1 MRRGK
6 TEAERASRKCSST
19 GINARTDQARGR
31 ISLERFW
38 DAVSAKLDQLQ
49 LKPVKRTKIEDQI
62 ARVVGRVPEDEAIAF
77 KNAQEEWWAGLE
89 QLWRLKELL
98 RQLVVGPPSEAPL
111 YCSLVAACWYW
122 VKLSVLS

>member
-1 MRRGK
+1 M
-6 TEAERASRKCSST
+6 
-19 GINARTDQARGR
+19 
-31 ISLERFW
+31 
-38 DAVSAKLDQLQ
+38 
-49 LKPVKRTKIEDQI
+49 KRTKIEDQI